1 MSKQSITEFLANP
14 NVGGYDEE
22 GDFTCGVWY
31 DWFCK
36 DVSLIRR
43 GASLL
48 KKVQA
53 ISKSNKFDNDKCYVF
68 FKNNCT
74 GGGRLYDSFSICDIE
89 TGDVL
94 FWVTAKSGH
103 SGLAEVASKESD
115 YATIIKGS
123 WKEVKDYFLK

>member
-1 MSKQSITEFLANP
+1 MSKQTITEFLANP
-14 NVGGYDEE
+14 NAGGYDEK
-22 GDFTCGVWY
+22 GHFDCGVWY

-36 DVSLIRR
+36 DYSLIRR
-43 GASLL
+43 GNGL
-48 KKVQA
+48 V
-53 ISKSNKFDNDKCYVF
+53 SKLRSIAKSDKFDNDKCYVF

-103 SGLAEVASKESD
+103 SGLAEVASKDSD
-115 YATIIKGS
+115 YDTIVKGS

>member
-53 ISKSNKFDNDKCYVF
+53 ISKSNKFDNDKCYV
-68 FKNNCT
+68 CL
-74 GGGRLYDSFSICDIE
+74 LYTSPSPRDRSVSRMPSS
-89 TGDVL
+89 
-94 FWVTAKSGH
+94 A
-103 SGLAEVASKESD
+103 
-115 YATIIKGS
+115 
-123 WKEVKDYFLK
+123 